1 MSAASEYISKAM
13 VSSANVTTTKMVLMV
28 PSVAPNAAESVK
40 QPGANGRY
48 ISEMGQRWSNRAPLV
63 SVERLI
69 IVS

>member
-1 MSAASEYISKAM
+1 
-13 VSSANVTTTKMVLMV
+13 MV
-28 PSVAPNAAESVK
+28 PSVAPNPAESVK

-48 ISEMGQRWSNRAPLV
+48 ISQMGQRWCNRGPLV